1 MQVTLDEITTS
12 REAAL
17 ACLERGLWGCIA
29 APADRLS
36 DVPGE
41 ICRLGDDPSDYVRVD
56 GFLFLSTATWTSAR
70 QATLERA
77 LLDRPRPLLIA
88 NADLVAPRSHG
99 FSLKPGY
106 YGHLL
111 ADRGISTRSEEH
123 TSELQSL
130 MRNS

>member
-41 ICRLGDDPSDYVRVD
+41 LCRLGDDPSDYVRVD
-56 GFLFLSTATWTSAR
+56 GFLFLSTAAWTSAR
-70 QATLERA
+70 PATLERA
-77 LLDRPRPLLIA
+77 PLDRPRPLLLA
-88 NADLVAPRSHG
+88 NGD
-99 FSLKPGY
+99 
-106 YGHLL
+106 L
-111 ADRGISTRSEEH
+111 ADPRKLGTASGRESGWRYVHI
-123 TSELQSL
+123 LGVA
-130 MRNS
+130 

>member
-1 MQVTLDEITTS
+1 MQVTMDEITTR

-56 GFLFLSTATWTSAR
+56 GFLFLSTAAWTSAR

-88 NADLVAPRSHG
+88 NRPEERRVGKECVSTCRSRWSPYH
-99 FSLKPGY
+99 
-106 YGHLL
+106 
-111 ADRGISTRSEEH
+111 
-123 TSELQSL
+123 
-130 MRNS
+130 